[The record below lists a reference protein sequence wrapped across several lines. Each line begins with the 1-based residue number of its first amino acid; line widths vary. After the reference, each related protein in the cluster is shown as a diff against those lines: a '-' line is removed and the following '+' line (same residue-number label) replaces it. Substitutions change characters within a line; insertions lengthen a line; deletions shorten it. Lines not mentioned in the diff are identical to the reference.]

1 MRADGLSDDA
11 ITDAIY
17 VCFLFATINRIA
29 NALDFDW
36 ETDADRLKLAAG
48 LNRIR
53 YHVPELMLHCV
64 AWRW

>member
-1 MRADGLSDDA
+1 VSDDA

-17 VCFLFATINRIA
+17 VSFLFATINRIA
-29 NALDFDW
+29 NALDFER

-53 YHVPELMLHCV
+53 YHVPELLLH
-64 AWRW
+64 